1 VDRLSRRSR
10 GAFVVALALCI
21 PSLATV
27 SIARADDI
35 APADARHLGV
45 QARLLAG
52 PALLYGF
59 QDVGANGSGR
69 TSGVGVGIDFALGS
83 MVGERLALDM
93 DLVFARSA
101 SAEHGTLSDTA
112 FSAVFLGGGLTY
124 WLMPA
129 NVYLAASLGLS
140 RSSVQGSVVHLDVAI
155 PNAEQS
161 NIGPGAHLALGKQF
175 WLSQRAT
182 LGATL
187 SAMSGFGA
195 NPTGGA
201 NTERYVL
208 AAMAAVSLTYH

>member
-52 PALLYGF
+52 P
-59 QDVGANGSGR
+59 VGANGSGR